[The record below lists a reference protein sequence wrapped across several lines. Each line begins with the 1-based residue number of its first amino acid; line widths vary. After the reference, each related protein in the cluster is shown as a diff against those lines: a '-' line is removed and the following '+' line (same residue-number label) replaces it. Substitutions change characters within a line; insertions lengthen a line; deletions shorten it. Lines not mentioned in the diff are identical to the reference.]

1 MFTTDEIIMRGP
13 AVLFMSQLGE
23 VLLDLMGEP
32 THGVHLTNGDHE
44 SKGRERDGSVRC
56 SRITWLIAL
65 LYLSV
70 TDSHAYFSVPKDFD
84 CLHSCWGCNKWSR
97 GQSGV

>member
-1 MFTTDEIIMRGP
+1 MKG
-13 AVLFMSQLGE
+13 G
-23 VLLDLMGEP
+23 
-32 THGVHLTNGDHE
+32 GVRTAEADYF
-44 SKGRERDGSVRC
+44 VPC

-84 CLHSCWGCNKWSR
+84 CLHSCWGCNK
-97 GQSGV
+97 

>member
-1 MFTTDEIIMRGP
+1 METKRVKAG
-13 AVLFMSQLGE
+13 G
-23 VLLDLMGEP
+23 GG
-32 THGVHLTNGDHE
+32 GVGGGWTAEAGCL
-44 SKGRERDGSVRC
+44 VPC